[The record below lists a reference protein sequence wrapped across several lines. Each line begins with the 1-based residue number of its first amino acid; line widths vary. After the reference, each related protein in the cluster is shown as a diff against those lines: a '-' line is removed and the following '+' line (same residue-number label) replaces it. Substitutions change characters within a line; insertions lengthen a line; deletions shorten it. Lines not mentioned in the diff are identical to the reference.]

1 MSFMDS
7 LKVKWAGVS
16 ERTRPAREKA
26 KAIWDVV
33 SVNAMYV
40 WNYIVKFKKLFLC
53 VPVVMF
59 AMILAVRNLISLPAL
74 VGIALAAN
82 GEFSFEMIR
91 EIAVLAPLLVTGLC
105 LLFVFMSKRTLTPW
119 LVSVF
124 SLVLPLWILFINT
137 FPA

>member
-1 MSFMDS
+1 MSFIDS
-7 LKVKWAGVS
+7 FKEKWAGVL

-26 KAIWDVV
+26 KEIWDIV
-33 SVNAMYV
+33 SVKTAYA
-40 WNYIVKFKKLFLC
+40 WNYVMKFKKLFLC
-53 VPVVMF
+53 IPVAVF
-59 AMILAVRNLISLPAL
+59 AIILAIRNLFSLPAL
-74 VGIALAAN
+74 VGITLAAN
-82 GEFSFEMIR
+82 GDFSFEMIR

>member
-1 MSFMDS
+1 MSFIDS
-7 LKVKWAGVS
+7 FKEKWAGVL

-26 KAIWDVV
+26 KEIWDIV
-33 SVNAMYV
+33 SVKTAYV
-40 WNYIVKFKKLFLC
+40 WNYVMKFKKLFLC
-53 VPVVMF
+53 IPVAVF
-59 AMILAVRNLISLPAL
+59 AIILAIRNLFSLPAL

-82 GEFSFEMIR
+82 GDFSFEMIR

-124 SLVLPLWILFINT
+124 SLILPLWILFINT

>member
-1 MSFMDS
+1 MSFIDS
-7 LKVKWAGVS
+7 FKEKWAGVL

-26 KAIWDVV
+26 KEIWDIV
-33 SVNAMYV
+33 SVKTAYV
-40 WNYIVKFKKLFLC
+40 WNYVMKFKKLFLC
-53 VPVVMF
+53 IPVAVF
-59 AMILAVRNLISLPAL
+59 AIILAIRNLFSLPAL

-82 GEFSFEMIR
+82 GDFSFEMIR
-91 EIAVLAPLLVTGLC
+91 EIAVLAPLLLTGLC

-124 SLVLPLWILFINT
+124 SLILPLWILFINT